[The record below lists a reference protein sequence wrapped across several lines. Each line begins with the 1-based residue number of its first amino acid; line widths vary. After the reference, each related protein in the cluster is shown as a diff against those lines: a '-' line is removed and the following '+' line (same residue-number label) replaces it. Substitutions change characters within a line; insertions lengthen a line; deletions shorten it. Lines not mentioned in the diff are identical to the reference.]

1 MKAAGIVDAVGP
13 KAKAQVTQ
21 RSPQRQFGR
30 GGCGIHCGISTHGI
44 RDGRHQICGDF
55 GEGWFDQLHHYGKG
69 VSHGHEFAA
78 HVCSVPTKEFP
89 TW

>member
-13 KAKAQVTQ
+13 TAKAQVTQ

-55 GEGWFDQLHHYGKG
+55 GEGWFDQLHHYGKRR
-69 VSHGHEFAA
+69 FARTR
-78 HVCSVPTKEFP
+78 VCGSRLHFVRVG
-89 TW
+89 